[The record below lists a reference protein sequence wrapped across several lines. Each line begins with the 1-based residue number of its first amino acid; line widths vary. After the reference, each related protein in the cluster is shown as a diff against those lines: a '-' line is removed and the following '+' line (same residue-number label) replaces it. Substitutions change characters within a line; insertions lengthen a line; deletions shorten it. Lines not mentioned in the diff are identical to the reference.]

1 LKEFQIQKRQ
11 NTAKESTGGVGSY
24 RTSGNPSHND
34 GTQAMSQIADQITT
48 EPYYCAIEDEIDLF
62 EAAYAEKMPMMMKG
76 PTGCGKTRF
85 IDNKPWF

>member
-1 LKEFQIQKRQ
+1 
-11 NTAKESTGGVGSY
+11 
-24 RTSGNPSHND
+24 
-34 GTQAMSQIADQITT
+34 MSQIADQITT